1 MMPPIDSTG
10 ESATEPDGDDERSTG
25 GAEGSGSSASSGGE
39 EGSSSSGG
47 DSSDGSSSSGAAAAP
62 RTSSARLL
70 TPREILSTAIKDG
83 LWDRV
88 AELITC
94 PENRDLALCSVANAD
109 GELPLHEVMMR
120 PQGVSLQQADSIQ
133 QLVGHFPA
141 AAAQAIGPN
150 GFTAFHLFGQL
161 SFGDAIAL
169 ADSILTA
176 LVKANPGG
184 LLQLDLHGGT
194 PLLWAVHEDNPE
206 ASTLAARALLHA
218 CPAAAAV
225 AALQGNVPL
234 HHCVGLHVGAAKW
247 QELAKE
253 VLEAAPQATRSELG
267 LGFTPLH
274 MACMNGNIRSM
285 GGMWSSSP
293 ASDVNTALWLLVK
306 DPRAAVRRVSV
317 HPCMPASTCSE
328 RRTAAHSLFSSLG
341 WQGRDI
347 EESQQE
353 GPKGTDAPFSAREHG
368 ALTWLLGESAG
379 HTHHCEASELG
390 KLMACTFAI
399 HAAVGHV
406 VLPEDWDTELDPI
419 KGFVKYPED
428 APAQEGMTPGLVYV
442 PVGDAMLKRPPQVEG
457 HWDLEDEVDVTNFH
471 SLLREKFSAHCGYT
485 IRQEMRKAEQDAMV
499 DGSRELVLAYI
510 TSRYEAFHTL
520 LSFLLCINRVRK
532 DQQAAAPRTTTRKMK
547 RRTELSLLGNLDDA
561 TLEAVLRC
569 VKRYL
574 FPDFEALTL
583 ALLRLFFAPCTGFGG
598 IPIPDRAGGDWWP
611 TVEDA
616 DADSALAL
624 SSSGDDEGD
633 EGGGSSSE
641 DEDEDDSE

>member
-1 MMPPIDSTG
+1 
-10 ESATEPDGDDERSTG
+10 
-25 GAEGSGSSASSGGE
+25 
-39 EGSSSSGG
+39 
-47 DSSDGSSSSGAAAAP
+47 
-62 RTSSARLL
+62 
-70 TPREILSTAIKDG
+70 
-83 LWDRV
+83 
-88 AELITC
+88 
-94 PENRDLALCSVANAD
+94 LCSIANAD

-120 PQGVSLQQADSIQ
+120 PQGVSLQQADTIQ

-169 ADSILTA
+169 ADSILAA
-176 LVKANPGG
+176 LVRANPGG
-184 LLQLDLHGGT
+184 FLQFDLHGAT
-194 PLLWAVHEDNPE
+194 PLLWAVHEENPE
-206 ASTLAARALLHA
+206 ASTLAARALLRA

-234 HHCVGLHVGAAKW
+234 HHCVGIHVSAAEW

-253 VLEAAPQATRSELG
+253 VLEAAPQATRSEFG

-317 HPCMPASTCSE
+317 HPCMPASTSSE
-328 RRTAAHSLFSSLG
+328 RRTTAHSLFSSLG

-353 GPKGTDAPFSAREHG
+353 GPKGTEAPFSAREHG
-368 ALTWLLGESAG
+368 ALTWLLSESAG
-379 HTHHCEASELG
+379 HTRHCEASELG

-406 VLPEDWDTELDPI
+406 VLPEDWGTELDPI
-419 KGFVKYPED
+419 KGYVKFPED
-428 APAQEGMTPGLVYV
+428 APAQGGMTPGLVCV
-442 PVGDAMLKRPPQVEG
+442 PVGDAVTKRPKLGGWDPDVEG
-457 HWDLEDEVDVTNFH
+457 DVKTNGGIWTFSYH
-471 SLLREKFSAHCGYT
+471 SLLREKFSAHYGYT
-485 IRQEMRKAEQDAMV
+485 IRPKMTKAEEDAMV
-499 DGSRELVLAYI
+499 DGSKELVVAYK
-510 TSRYEAFHTL
+510 TGRYEAFHAL
-520 LSFLLCINRVRK
+520 VSFMLCIKLARK
-532 DQQAAAPRTTTRKMK
+532 DQQVAAPRTTRRMK
-547 RRTELSLLGNLDDA
+547 RRTELSLLGDLDDV
-561 TLEAVLRC
+561 TLEAVLKS

-583 ALLRLFFAPCTGFGG
+583 GLLRLFFAPCTGFGG
-598 IPIPDRAGGDWWP
+598 IAIPYRAGGDWWP
-611 TVEDA
+611 TTTE
-616 DADSALAL
+616 
-624 SSSGDDEGD
+624 DEGRNS
-633 EGGGSSSE
+633 EG
-641 DEDEDDSE
+641 DDDSE

>member
-1 MMPPIDSTG
+1 MPPIDFTG

-25 GAEGSGSSASSGGE
+25 VAEGSGSSASSGDE

-234 HHCVGLHVGAAKW
+234 HHCVGLHVGAAEW

-419 KGFVKYPED
+419 KGYVKYPED
-428 APAQEGMTPGLVYV
+428 ASAQGGMTPGLVYV
-442 PVGDAMLKRPPQVEG
+442 PVGDAVIKRPNLGGRDLDVEG
-457 HWDLEDEVDVTNFH
+457 DVTDYH
-471 SLLREKFSAHCGYT
+471 SLLREKFSAHRGYT
-485 IRQEMRKAEQDAMV
+485 IRPKMTKAEEDAMV
-499 DGSRELVLAYI
+499 DGSMELVVAYK
-510 TSRYEAFHTL
+510 TGRYEAFHTL
-520 LSFLLCINRVRK
+520 VSFMLCIKLVRK
-532 DQQAAAPRTTTRKMK
+532 DQQAAAPRTTRRMN

-561 TLEAVLRC
+561 TLEAVLKS

-598 IPIPDRAGGDWWP
+598 IAIPYRAGGDWWP
-611 TVEDA
+611 TTED
-616 DADSALAL
+616 DGGSN
-624 SSSGDDEGD
+624 SEGD
-633 EGGGSSSE
+633 
-641 DEDEDDSE
+641 DDSE